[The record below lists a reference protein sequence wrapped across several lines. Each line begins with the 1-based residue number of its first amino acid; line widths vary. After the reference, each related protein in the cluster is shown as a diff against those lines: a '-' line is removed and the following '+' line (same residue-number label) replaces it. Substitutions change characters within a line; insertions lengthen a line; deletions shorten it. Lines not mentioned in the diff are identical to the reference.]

1 MVFKDYYKKREK
13 KRNNITAALHAYFIE
28 LSKKEEREREKQEK
42 QRLSLLRENNM
53 EEYRK
58 LLNEAKNE
66 RLTYLINQ
74 TDSFLQTLSGLVQL
88 TKKKETI
95 TVVKESDDD
104 YYDDDFSENKEIQT
118 ESREISYYEI
128 AHNVIEKIDVMPS
141 ILIGGKLKQYQI
153 EGLEWL
159 VSLYNNHLNG
169 ILADEMGLGKTIQ
182 AISLLAYLYEIKN
195 VHGKHLIIVPLSTL
209 TNWSDEFQKWCPV
222 IRVSIYQ
229 GSKETRNYVNTNFL
243 KTGKFDVLLT
253 TYDYT
258 VRDKN
263 RLKKVNWNYI
273 IVDEGHRL
281 KNSHSKLSSVLGQ
294 EYKSEFRLLLTGT
307 PLQNNL
313 PELWSLLNFVLP
325 TVFSSMENFD
335 SWFSKPF
342 SGYSEDGIKLSLEE
356 RLIIINRLHQMLRPF
371 LLRREKSL
379 VLDQLPQKKEKR
391 ITCELSGWQKIL
403 YQQIQVYIYVIFIE
417 STII

>member
-1 MVFKDYYKKREK
+1 
-13 KRNNITAALHAYFIE
+13 
-28 LSKKEEREREKQEK
+28 
-42 QRLSLLRENNM
+42 M

-95 TVVKESDDD
+95 SVVKESDDD
-104 YYDDDFSENKEIQT
+104 YYDDDFSEKKEIQT

-128 AHNVIEKIDVMPS
+128 AHNVIEKIDIMPS

-229 GSKETRNYVNTNFL
+229 GSKDTRNYVNTNFL

-258 VRDKN
+258 IRDKN

-325 TVFSSMENFD
+325 TVFSSMDNFD

-403 YQQIQVYIYVIFIE
+403 YQQIQVYIYNFYRINNYLI
-417 STII
+417 